1 MARNRSA
8 DGWWALGLL
17 LAMLVLGYLLLVHW
31 TWTKPMLGANERIET
46 LQQREMRM
54 RMYLEQAPQ
63 VASRL
68 QQLQARQGQRPGF
81 LPDANAQ
88 LATAR
93 LVQRL
98 ETVVAE
104 ASPGNRSCAISNR
117 TPTTTRQGQER
128 FDRVVVHVRIR
139 CGNTELAS
147 VLHALEGGT
156 PSLFIDN
163 LSIIAQGFFNLP
175 GRRASQRDGGLDV
188 EFDLYGYLRPAPGQ
202 AQSQAPSTG
211 GADAP

>member
-104 ASPGNRSCAISNR
+104 ASPGNRSCAITNR
-117 TPTTTRQGQER
+117 SPRPAQEQGSYTRVEVQ
-128 FDRVVVHVRIR
+128 VRLR
-139 CGNTELAS
+139 CGTPELAA
-147 VLHALEGGT
+147 VLHSLEGGA
-156 PSLFIDN
+156 PRLFVDN
-163 LSIIAQGFFNLP
+163 LDVISRRMYINGSGGQG
-175 GRRASQRDGGLDV
+175 SDDGLDV
-188 EFDLYGYLRPAPGQ
+188 SLDLYGYLAPVPTGTTRGVT
-202 AQSQAPSTG
+202 SAP
-211 GADAP
+211 